1 MRTAYVD
8 LPGLVTIWLVANDFV
23 GGVSYSAYIHDLNS
37 LLAQLRANT
46 HAQLANI
53 FWQAI
58 LSSR

>member
-1 MRTAYVD
+1 MRAAYVD

-37 LLAQLRANT
+37 LLAQLRTNT

-53 FWQAI
+53 FW
-58 LSSR
+58 